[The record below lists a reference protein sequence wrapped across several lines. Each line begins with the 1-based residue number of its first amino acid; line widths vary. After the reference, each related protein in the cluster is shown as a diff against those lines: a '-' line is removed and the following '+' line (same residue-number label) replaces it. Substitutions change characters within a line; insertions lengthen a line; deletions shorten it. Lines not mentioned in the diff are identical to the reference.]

1 MGQQVVAVVAEAGA
15 LKLWVR
21 SREGASSRC
30 ADRFGSRQPRRLSAV
45 GQARTV
51 DRGVVVGAV
60 GQVPRESSRGL
71 AASVLRMLRR
81 MSS

>member
-1 MGQQVVAVVAEAGA
+1 MAVVAEAGA

-21 SREGASSRC
+21 SREGARSRC
-30 ADRFGSRQPRRLSAV
+30 ADLFGLRQAWRLFAV

-60 GQVPRESSRGL
+60 GQVSRESSRGL
-71 AASVLRMLRR
+71 AASVLRMLRG